1 MARTGKWVCPHRWTQ
16 AGRPTHEDTPL
27 VMTARH
33 GRLRSMICLV
43 TFHSGTVTQ
52 TTSGILTPV
61 VTCPHLSV
69 TSIHRDRAGGD
80 PQRQQAASTD
90 TPSEIHGHLE
100 REPRRHAQSSSRKW
114 SSMARHADE
123 RTRESGRIR
132 GAAQGCPPTWSL
144 HLHIQGFGG
153 REVQTAF
160 SPLCPLLG
168 GTGAPSSALCWREA
182 PVSRPPQPLG
192 PAGGNCETHPPPP
205 PPVPALQEQ
214 RTGTNGTRKARL
226 PGGWKWKPVV

>member
-61 VTCPHLSV
+61 VTRPHLSV

-205 PPVPALQEQ
+205 PVPALQEQ